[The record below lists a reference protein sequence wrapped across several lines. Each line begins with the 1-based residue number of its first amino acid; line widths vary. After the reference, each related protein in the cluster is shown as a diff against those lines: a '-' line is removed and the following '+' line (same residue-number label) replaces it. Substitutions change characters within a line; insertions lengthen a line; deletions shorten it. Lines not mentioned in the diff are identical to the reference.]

1 MAGLSFAINSVK
13 SLKVV
18 GRKRLQFHLD
28 QLVIIGK
35 AHADGKYFW
44 VCRMGEV
51 DPHRYGTGVMCES
64 HGIGYRR
71 QVEAEEDAVSHLVN
85 VHRAMGGEKRPTG
98 RGRLRREK
106 QIAEWNARHVRER
119 D

>member
-1 MAGLSFAINSVK
+1 MSGLGFAINSIK
-13 SLKVV
+13 SLKVS
-18 GRKRLQFHLD
+18 GRKRLSFHLD

-35 AHADGKYFW
+35 AHSDGRYFW

-51 DPHRYGTGVMCES
+51 DPHRYGTGLMCEA
-64 HGIGYRR
+64 HGMGYDR
-71 QVEAEEDAVSHLVN
+71 QLDSEEDAVSHLVN
-85 VHRAMGGEKRPTG
+85 VHRAMGGQRRPDG

-106 QIAEWNARHVRER
+106 QIAAWNSKHVRER